1 MAAEIIQIDT
11 QDFTSQMYEGQDTNL
26 ISTFDLSTSFVSSS
40 YIESFIYDN
49 NRNIITF
56 NYNFTDYTIQ
66 NDGQSAGSNG
76 NVSQITIDPEQFLID
91 NGFDQGE
98 YITYFNFFNNK
109 IGSELQPLYIAE
121 ISSDRTEI
129 RLDSTTLSNLDIVE
143 QANQFIQEREDST
156 YFLDFY
162 LNFGENNLSI
172 ANNLQLDDADPI
184 NPTVLVKLYEPLP
197 EEFDINSVLWVVT
210 TFEEPVAYQVTFED
224 EPIVLNDFENISG
237 PNFNIDLK
245 DRVNNST
252 QNLSY
257 ENLVS
262 TSLTSSIQQLNS
274 LLEEK
279 EIDINVDY
287 TSFENFIH
295 FSSVQTRLENF
306 YSKIQLIEQYSSSIA
321 ILNNTT
327 NSSAS
332 ISSSAAVYESKIDNI
347 ITNFDGYEYFL
358 YYESSSY
365 AWPKTNS
372 QKPYELEKSNNPIV
386 LTWIGSTDESDSYF
400 GGLLYTASLYDN
412 NNKDNLYFSIPEYL
426 REDPANDQY
435 LLFIDMVGQFYDNIW
450 IYYKDVTQKYNADN
464 RLEYGISKDIVAD
477 AIRDFGIKLYQNNF
491 SNEDLYTA
499 FLGLTPEGGL
509 FPFPNIT
516 GSLPTPSGYE
526 YVNTLISASSDY
538 IPLDDVN
545 KSLYK
550 RIYHNLPYL
559 LKAKGTIPGLR
570 ALITSYGIPDTILRI
585 NEYGGKDKVNSN
597 DWDYWQ
603 DEFNYAFNTRGDN
616 YLWSRWNINS
626 NWGSSKLV
634 PLTIE
639 FRFKPTDFP
648 PSDVSQSLLSFN
660 ISSTTSV
667 GVLSLEYT
675 GSGLTSGSYSGSIV
689 DPYYQYAK
697 LTLYPSSSNL
707 NLSASVYLP
716 FYDGNW
722 WSVMLTSGSNGY
734 TLHAGNKIYEGGDNN
749 TVLGFYSTSSVTSS
763 YNSWDNS
770 IRINYCSSSLFSPY
784 VGNLQEIR
792 YYKNP
797 LSESVFKD
805 YIMNPYSIEGNSLNS
820 SPEELIFR
828 VPLGG
833 ELYTDS
839 RSIHPKTTGSWA
851 STQSFA
857 DNTSN
862 ISSFSTLEYVT
873 NREYFFY
880 DQPIAGIKNTISD
893 KIRIEDNVMP
903 GGDTLSQYK
912 ALSQQSNVSQSYTP
926 NINYLEVAFSPTN
939 EINEDIMDQIGS
951 FNIGEFIGDPRL
963 RSSSAVT
970 YPALDQLR
978 NAYFEK
984 YTKNYDLVDFIRLIK
999 FFDNSLFKMIR
1010 DFVPARTSLASGVV
1024 VKQHLLERNKYP
1036 QPQMEWEDLDISGTL
1051 KPTWNDYEPGTVEH
1065 FEGSTGGSF
1074 NQFNLIT
1081 NTAQSW
1087 TESINTPSGSV
1098 LVIHNSQDEF
1108 YNGEFSGSTILVS
1121 DGIVNEAYPLNN
1133 QAFDYNQVHYYGTS
1147 SNASYASASIENSI
1161 FLNNFLN
1168 NVTSPQNGEILFY
1181 NEMIFANISIFG
1193 QSVTVWSG
1201 NWRTK
1206 YLKIAKTDC
1215 SGSNNTTVLGNI
1227 DKALIYNPISNLY
1240 TQYNLTVL
1248 NEKPNYYLY
1257 QVNPTL
1263 QYIPSQLPNQV
1274 FDYTVSA
1281 SKGTTK
1287 NINEPDVS
1295 NPFGDRINLWTS
1307 VTGNAAHYG
1316 TPYFNTSSGF
1326 FTLENTPNTPLA
1338 FSASITTSGSST
1350 TQGSGRLSL
1359 RLYRNGAF
1367 STLDSISGIDL
1378 TTVTTTTFTSSLT
1391 YPLQNDVL
1399 FLSLTRNAT
1408 GGSIPVLK
1416 SGSLLITQS
1425 RLVSTSSC
1433 EPVIFEPYLTT
1444 PNFYNSDE
1452 NVLLNNA
1459 FDLRDS
1465 SYYMDVDYTRGI
1477 TEPVNFDLLISGSA
1491 TRAKV
1496 QDSNYTTQRHI
1507 IPRYLGSKSTSQQLN
1522 KWTEGDAGTYGK
1534 LPTVENLKTY
1544 VAYGEMGGSW
1554 APERMNASTFQIKY
1568 LIKEDGTIDSPNV
1581 SENSLQNN
1589 QGTFQ
1594 SGERF
1599 KISSTVPGGGEATE
1613 YRTVIRGGTRIEP
1626 ILYTQIGHSPAS
1638 WNNVTMSFTTDFITS
1653 AAVGNYTAKSSPSS
1667 SNPTFGEYGD
1677 FAGIDFNNNVLIGA
1691 NASSWSNNAYVVNS
1705 GIILENVTLRIKVY
1719 IEPVLITLSTA
1730 NQIHYAIARL
1740 IKKRGG
1746 NETILEEITVS
1757 LNTLIAN
1764 FPAGVTVNDVP
1775 FNSIDFDHLIQ
1786 PQDLQPN
1793 DEIFIRATHI
1803 TNTYGIP
1810 IPGVA
1815 YKKDSSYF
1823 QVSQIPSPT
1832 STQVTSSGTNTL
1844 WGYPDNTK
1852 LYAIT
1857 ASNPVLNDLYDQGF
1871 RQVDITGSGFNT
1883 ISLPWSIKYGDEF
1896 RFEGNENNNF
1906 IVKKIYD
1913 VTEVDDDR
1921 VSQTGSIEVQFG
1933 DTLPSASINL
1943 DHFLIRRYVDDAS
1956 QVLFEGFK
1964 PTNSQG
1970 PYIITPEYVTP
1981 SLNQNVDTFI
1991 TDLTQKGLI

>member
-11 QDFTSQMYEGQDTNL
+11 QDFTSQIYEGQDTNL

-56 NYNFTDYTIQ
+56 NYNFTDYTIY

-184 NPTVLVKLYEPLP
+184 NPTVLIKLYEPLP

-287 TSFENFIH
+287 TSFENFTH

-332 ISSSAAVYESKIDNI
+332 ISSSATVYESKIDNI

-372 QKPYELEKSNNPIV
+372 QKPYELEQSNNPIV
-386 LTWIGSTDESDSYF
+386 LNWIGSADESNSYF

-603 DEFNYAFNTRGDN
+603 DEFNYAFNTRGNN
-616 YLWSRWNINS
+616 YLFSRWNLNS

-634 PLTIE
+634 PLTIG

-660 ISSTTSV
+660 VSSTTSI

-784 VGNLQEIR
+784 IGNLQEIR

-805 YIMNPYSIEGNSLNS
+805 YIMNPYSIEGNSLNT

-828 VPLGG
+828 APLGG
-833 ELYTDS
+833 ELYTGS
-839 RSIHPKTTGSWA
+839 VSIHPKITGSWA
-851 STQSFA
+851 STQSFS

-862 ISSFSTLEYVT
+862 ISFFSTPEYTT

-912 ALSQQSNVSQSYTP
+912 ALSQQSNISQSYTP

-970 YPALDQLR
+970 YPALDQLQ
-978 NAYFEK
+978 NAYFQK

-1121 DGIVNEAYPLNN
+1121 NGILNEAYPINTQSFL
-1133 QAFDYNQVHYYGTS
+1133 YRPVYYYGDNFNE
-1147 SNASYASASIENSI
+1147 SNI
-1161 FLNNFLN
+1161 FENNFLN
-1168 NVTSPQNGEILFY
+1168 PLTSPNNGEILFD
-1181 NEMIFANISIFG
+1181 
-1193 QSVTVWSG
+1193 TVRLTSTALIDSW
-1201 NWRTK
+1201 K
-1206 YLKIAKTDC
+1206 YIKIAKLDC
-1215 SGSNNTTVLGNI
+1215 SGSDNTIVLGQINTLLVETPLVGFGNYWITYNI
-1227 DKALIYNPISNLY
+1227 
-1240 TQYNLTVL
+1240 TVL
-1248 NEKPNYYLY
+1248 NEQSNYYLY
-1257 QVNPTL
+1257 KVNNSSISYFNSL
-1263 QYIPSQLPNQV
+1263 YPNQV

-1281 SKGTTK
+1281 SKTTSQVITTPLVGTYPIIT
-1287 NINEPDVS
+1287 NYQTEI
-1295 NPFGDRINLWTS
+1295 GDILN
-1307 VTGNAAHYG
+1307 
-1316 TPYFNTSSGF
+1316 YFNLSTGIY
-1326 FTLENTPNTPLA
+1326 TLGNTPNTPLLITASFTNAGDASLGSGNA
-1338 FSASITTSGSST
+1338 FIEILRNGVRTQLSSISSFTTTSPTTVIISASYYALQGDQLYLRATKNGVAPSTDYTITNV
-1350 TQGSGRLSL
+1350 QLSL
-1359 RLYRNGAF
+1359 
-1367 STLDSISGIDL
+1367 
-1378 TTVTTTTFTSSLT
+1378 
-1391 YPLQNDVL
+1391 
-1399 FLSLTRNAT
+1399 
-1408 GGSIPVLK
+1408 
-1416 SGSLLITQS
+1416 TQS

-1452 NVLLNNA
+1452 NALLNNA

-1477 TEPVNFDLLISGSA
+1477 TEPVNFDQLISGSA

-1677 FAGIDFNNNVLIGA
+1677 FAGIDFNNNVLIGT

-1705 GIILENVTLRIKVY
+1705 GIILENVTLRIKVH
-1719 IEPVLITLSTA
+1719 IEPVLRAGTIA
-1730 NQIHYAIARL
+1730 NQIHYAAARL
-1740 IKKRGG
+1740 IRKRGA
-1746 NETILEEITVS
+1746 NETILEEITIPLS
-1757 LNTLIAN
+1757 LIISTTTS
-1764 FPAGVTVNDVP
+1764 FPFGETNADLP
-1775 FNSIDFDHLIQ
+1775 FNNIDFDYLIQ
-1786 PQDLQPN
+1786 PQNLQPN
-1793 DEIFIRATHI
+1793 DEIFIRAAHI
-1803 TNTYGIP
+1803 TSTYGNTIP
-1810 IPGVA
+1810 AIR
-1815 YKKDSSYF
+1815 YKKNSSYF

-1933 DTLPSASINL
+1933 GTLPSASINL

-1981 SLNQNVDTFI
+1981 SLNQNIDTFI